1 MLSLGSSIIGLGIGL
16 VGTVVGLGI
25 GVAAT
30 ALGLL
35 ISDADI
41 KHDVRELQP

>member
-16 VGTVVGLGI
+16 AGTVVGLAI
-25 GVAAT
+25 GLALT
-30 ALGLL
+30 GLGLL